1 MVHCNKVGGGKK
13 KSGTRKRKQMK
24 GGSHN
29 MAGSPYQGQGPVV
42 QQGTPYVG
50 FNLSG
55 NTSEVAGSYAPLAA
69 SSHQCGGKMR
79 KQKRGQKK
87 SQKQQRRKQRKTQKQ
102 QRKQRKTQKQQRK
115 QKK

>member
-42 QQGTPYVG
+42 QQGTPYIG
-50 FNLSG
+50 FNLNG

-87 SQKQQRRKQRKTQKQ
+87 SQRQQRKSQKQQRRNKRKIKKQK
-102 QRKQRKTQKQQRK
+102 RK